1 MSSRKNSKSPSAPSP
16 KKNSKSPSVLTKDDL
31 VSTGSEEPNSKDLYY
46 NDGEDS
52 QAETKESKGGSKA
65 ETKESKDDSEGKKSD
80 EDKTTTEDLKSRVK
94 SLEEVVKKKLSGSE
108 SDSLVTL
115 LSGR

>member
-1 MSSRKNSKSPSAPSP
+1 MILFFSAGESYVCASIEPYKKLEYTKNVNPNWSVGARTAAFVRDPSSLGSA
-16 KKNSKSPSVLTKDDL
+16 
-31 VSTGSEEPNSKDLYY
+31 
-46 NDGEDS
+46 
-52 QAETKESKGGSKA
+52 KA
-65 ETKESKDDSEGKKSD
+65 GFPETKESKDDSEGKKSD